1 MPTRLVRLAVLIV
14 IAAGIAS
21 PASAQQT
28 LNFSLGYFTVRGE
41 DARVEGDILNRSRA
55 DGRFALDFDV
65 ADFNGLSVG
74 GEWLVPL
81 GNYLEAGAGLSFS
94 RRTVPSVYEQLVDTD
109 GSEIEQDL
117 RLRLIPIAF
126 TIRVL
131 PLGQSTGVQPYFGAG
146 LGVINWRYSESGDFV
161 DTSNLS
167 IFRDQFAASGNE
179 TGPVALGGIR
189 FAGDTVSAGFEI
201 RYQSAAADL
210 TERFAGF
217 DNAKLDL
224 GGWTYSFTTG
234 IRFGR

>member
-1 MPTRLVRLAVLIV
+1 MRIARVAVIMTIV
-14 IAAGIAS
+14 IAAAQ
-21 PASAQQT
+21 PAFAQQT

-41 DARVEGDILNRSRA
+41 DARAEGDILNRTRA

-65 ADFNGLSVG
+65 ADFNSISVG

-117 RLRLIPIAF
+117 RLRLMPIAF

-161 DTSNLS
+161 DPRTLEV
-167 IFRDQFAASGNE
+167 FRDQFATSGNQ

-201 RYQSAAADL
+201 RYQSAVADL